1 MRTIISTYLPTMKS
15 LTRLGIGVI
24 ASVLIAHTTQ
34 AQSLASSEY
43 ELIGYDNVAVD
54 NRVAVLAE
62 QLQQGTAKLN
72 VSSQRGYF
80 DSLLAALNI
89 DPHSQVLVF
98 SKTSLQYQLIDA
110 STPRAIYFNDDTY
123 IGWVQGSNIVE
134 VMTLDAKLGMV
145 FYVFNNATRD
155 VIGDSA
161 RDAANGEPNA
171 FERQQQR
178 CLVCHD
184 SNGAASGGIPML
196 LARSGIYNLRDINLL
211 DLSGIDNTNDKTPLA
226 KRWGGWYV
234 SGLHGS
240 QTHVGNMRVQ
250 GPEQLPALDTLLRGN
265 LPTLAGQGL
274 FDTTPYPTNTSD
286 IVALMIL
293 EHQLTVVNQLTY
305 VKFKAPAVLS
315 RTKITDVSHTTH
327 WADLPERGQRA
338 LTHMLDAL
346 VNALLFVDAVPLSAP
361 IKGDADFQA
370 SFEARGPRDAAGRS
384 LRELD
389 LNTRLFRYPL
399 SFLIYSPYFDSLPT
413 YAKDYVH
420 QQLATKP
427 ELSAF
432 LSD

>member
-1 MRTIISTYLPTMKS
+1 
-15 LTRLGIGVI
+15 
-24 ASVLIAHTTQ
+24 VLIAHTIQ

-72 VSSQRGYF
+72 FSSQRGYF

-145 FYVFNNATRD
+145 FYVFNNISKDTPNHD
-155 VIGDSA
+155 
-161 RDAANGEPNA
+161 NGERLT

-184 SNGAASGGIPML
+184 SNGAASGGVPLL
-196 LARSGIYNLRDINLL
+196 LARSSLYNLRDISVL
-211 DLSGIDNTNDKTPLA
+211 DLSGTDNTNDKTPLEQ
-226 KRWGGWYV
+226 RWGGWYV
-234 SGLHGS
+234 SGRHGS
-240 QTHVGNMRVQ
+240 QTHVGNIRIDD
-250 GPEQLPALDTLLRGN
+250 PKQLQQLGKHLRGN
-265 LPTLAGQGL
+265 LPSLTNQNL
-274 FDTTPYPTNTSD
+274 FDTTPYLAPTSD
-286 IVALMIL
+286 IVALMVL
-293 EHQLTVVNQLTY
+293 EHQLTVQNQITY
-305 VKFKAPAVLS
+305 VKFKAPAVLA
-315 RTKITDVSHTTH
+315 RTKVLGVSHNTH
-327 WADLPERGQRA
+327 WHELPAPGQRA
-338 LTHMLDAL
+338 LTNMLNNLVKAL
-346 VNALLFVDAVPLSAP
+346 SFVNAIPLTDA

-370 SFEARGPRDAAGRS
+370 SFEARSPRDAAGRS